1 MKNKRPSDD
10 PSGLGRMA
18 PHFADLPDDPP
29 SRVIVWL
36 LGALALTL
44 VLVLSVGLAAAL
56 WWRA

>member
-1 MKNKRPSDD
+1 MTDKHD
-10 PSGLGRMA
+10 PASLGRMA

-36 LGALALTL
+36 LGALAL

-56 WWRA
+56 WWRG